1 MVIILVSYTVR
12 DRAKMDLSQRKK
24 NKLKKQKKS
33 TLALKTK
40 KEQVEETKEINIS
53 IKNNNR

>member
-40 KEQVEETKEINIS
+40 TAKEKYR
-53 IKNNNR
+53 KR

>member
-1 MVIILVSYTVR
+1 MVSYTVR

-24 NKLKKQKKS
+24 NELKKKTKS

-40 KEQVEETKEINIS
+40 KEQVEEIKEINIS
-53 IKNNNR
+53 IKNKNR

>member
-24 NKLKKQKKS
+24 NELKKKAKS

-40 KEQVEETKEINIS
+40 KEQVEEINIS

>member
-1 MVIILVSYTVR
+1 MVSYTVR

-24 NKLKKQKKS
+24 NKWKKQKKS

-53 IKNNNR
+53 IKNKNS